1 MRYMLLIY
9 SAPTRWVGLSDA
21 EIGEVLG
28 AYRAF
33 SEALA
38 VEGKLVSA
46 DELAPTNRA
55 KSVTRRHGAKSVI
68 DGPYVDT
75 KEALGGYYLIEVAD
89 EAEALTWAARCPG
102 AAYGGIEVRPMMIR

>member
-1 MRYMLLIY
+1 MRFMLLIY
-9 SAPTRWVGLSDA
+9 SAPTKWVGLAPEQVD
-21 EIGEVLG
+21 EVLG

-38 VEGKLVSA
+38 AEGKLVSA
-46 DELAPTNRA
+46 DELAPPNRA
-55 KSVTRRHGAKSVI
+55 RSVTRRNGAKSVV

-89 EAEALTWAARCPG
+89 EAEALAWAAKCPG
-102 AAYGGIEVRPMMIR
+102 AAYGGIEVRPMMAR